1 MNLHFIGTK
10 DQAVSGLTMSRNQ
23 TEQYHPRPE
32 ELQLFFLL
40 KNWMQFE
47 PSEKTCCRMQQGIM
61 FVLDLPLLHYF
72 HLDSGAASYV

>member
-40 KNWMQFE
+40 KN
-47 PSEKTCCRMQQGIM
+47 
-61 FVLDLPLLHYF
+61 
-72 HLDSGAASYV
+72 